1 MFKKWHLYP
10 GFDVYSGNVWHAT
23 RKVSAKRIASAG
35 ARTRKVNILQRAVKG
50 RVRKLLTAGIAPQA
64 LHNAQVVGATDTEV
78 EKIRRIKGEM
88 LNIPKRDSTTAALLT
103 MPGQVD
109 PLYRATIPLVKNWL
123 QILWG
128 LEIPLSRINKI
139 FAKYRSLPKG
149 IGGWRRGKLPWAA
162 LELTLNRVRWEVR
175 SPTLW
180 MDHHGRIWNLL
191 DTAPRDVIECVQD
204 AITQHLL
211 NRVQTHGGYSQK
223 HLWWEPVRVLLH
235 TTEAALWGEKR
246 RKNKKSKNERKPNLE
261 IVEEEQLVGGKSE
274 KGENWIIN

>member
-1 MFKKWHLYP
+1 
-10 GFDVYSGNVWHAT
+10 
-23 RKVSAKRIASAG
+23 
-35 ARTRKVNILQRAVKG
+35 
-50 RVRKLLTAGIAPQA
+50 
-64 LHNAQVVGATDTEV
+64 
-78 EKIRRIKGEM
+78 M

-211 NRVQTHGGYSQK
+211 NRVQTHGGFSQK
-223 HLWWEPVRVLLH
+223 HLWWEPIRVLLH
-235 TTEAALWGEKR
+235 TTEASLWGE
-246 RKNKKSKNERKPNLE
+246 N
-261 IVEEEQLVGGKSE
+261 GGKTKSQKM
-274 KGENWIIN
+274 KGNQIWKPWRRSRWWGAKVRRGKNWIIN